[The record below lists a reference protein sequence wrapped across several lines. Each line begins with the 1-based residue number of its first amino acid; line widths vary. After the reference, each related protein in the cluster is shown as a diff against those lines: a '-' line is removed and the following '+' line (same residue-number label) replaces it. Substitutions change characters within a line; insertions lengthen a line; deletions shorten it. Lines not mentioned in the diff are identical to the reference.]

1 MTTIHQLKKAVY
13 FLLLSALLITGA
25 LLTKTLVK
33 EVKQLHQAEKT
44 KHTITSTIW
53 QIIY

>member
-13 FLLLSALLITGA
+13 FLLLSAVLITGA

-33 EVKQLHQAEKT
+33 EVKHSYQVEKA
-44 KHTITSTIW
+44 KNKITSPIW